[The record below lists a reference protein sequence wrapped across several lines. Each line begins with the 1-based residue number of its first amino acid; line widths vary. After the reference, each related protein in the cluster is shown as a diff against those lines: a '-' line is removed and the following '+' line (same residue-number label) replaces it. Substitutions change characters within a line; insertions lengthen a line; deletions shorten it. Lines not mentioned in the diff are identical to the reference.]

1 MFIRQYQPCDCR
13 EITEL
18 FYHTVHSVNARD
30 YTERQLN
37 VWATGE
43 VDLENW
49 NRTLLEH
56 YSVVAVEEG
65 RIIGF
70 GDIDKSGYLDRLYV
84 HKDFQ
89 GRGVASGICD
99 VLGAAVSG
107 KKLSVHASIT
117 ARPFFEKRGYKVVKE
132 QQVERQGVFLT
143 NYVMER

>member
-70 GDIDKSGYLDRLYV
+70 WGYR
-84 HKDFQ
+84 
-89 GRGVASGICD
+89 
-99 VLGAAVSG
+99 
-107 KKLSVHASIT
+107 
-117 ARPFFEKRGYKVVKE
+117 
-132 QQVERQGVFLT
+132 
-143 NYVMER
+143 